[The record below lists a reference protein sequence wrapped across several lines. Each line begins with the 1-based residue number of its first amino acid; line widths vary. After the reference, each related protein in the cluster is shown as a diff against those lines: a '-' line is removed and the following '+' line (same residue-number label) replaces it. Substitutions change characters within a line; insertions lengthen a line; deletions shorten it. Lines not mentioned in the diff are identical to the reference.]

1 MREGVRDKTTV
12 AFHVVE
18 LNLIIAFLYSAYSFM
33 LCASMVVL
41 QRAHMR
47 HNDLSKGGALTR
59 ITTIKVKQLCPE
71 TLCIKERST
80 MAFAYPV
87 HISQPN
93 GRPSSQILLENA
105 PVSSFACDSDNS
117 SHRFDVLCPL
127 VSVMMILSRRHVRL

>member
-1 MREGVRDKTTV
+1 MGESVRDKTTV

-41 QRAHMR
+41 QSAHMR
-47 HNDLSKGGALTR
+47 HNDLSKGGALSPSTR

-80 MAFAYPV
+80 MAFVYPV
-87 HISQPN
+87 HISTQWPTQFAN
-93 GRPSSQILLENA
+93 FVGKRSCQLLF
-105 PVSSFACDSDNS
+105 V
-117 SHRFDVLCPL
+117 
-127 VSVMMILSRRHVRL
+127 